1 MNVSPLR
8 TRTNNI
14 TTGYAP
20 QAKALTTGT
29 CPAEAAATPSPPRR
43 SALHAFNGNLASSP
57 IQAPLPCSEGIK
69 GRETSAGQGE
79 NCYPLSSPKA
89 SPSRLAQLADLM
101 SPPPSSSSPRNKRQ
115 LAQVVDLDSF
125 LEEPANILEFGA
137 AASHWPEDGLPRFS
151 ADEETKEERSKTLA
165 AREVRKPATKCTARA
180 RSVWTSATRFRVP
193 VTMHSAIRS
202 REVFGSTLHG
212 PIIPSAR
219 QVLLNFVSTE
229 HDVFRIVTE
238 DSAYVP
244 PFACVFGNTIGNSKL
259 LAVADE
265 EGMISIINA
274 AHDVRYDKEKPQS
287 QWLAHHN
294 AIFDICW
301 SADDRHLVSAAGDQT
316 VRIWDVETQKCT
328 TVFKGHNCSI
338 KSVANHPNN
347 SYTFATAARDGR
359 IMTWD
364 TRCSTLPGTPEN
376 PELYYRPAS
385 TINNAHALTFGGPT
399 KGSAK
404 ARRSASGQSAANPSQ
419 SVTTVRYIPNHDSLL
434 ASSGAA
440 DGLIKMWDMRNTTM
454 YLRQAAP
461 QPFAS
466 SAPLPGARRA
476 HGFSSF
482 TLNSDG
488 SRIYASCTDNHIY
501 EFEAGRLGEPVQRF
515 SAADYRC
522 DTFYIKTSL
531 SPDERFIAS
540 GSSDNGLYVWELG
553 HPEKP
558 PLVLRGHTG
567 EVTGVSWNRSDLG
580 TLASCSDD
588 ASVRIWK
595 VDMDFDEEKQ
605 DRAYR
610 DLRGRAEEG
619 RLRQEPETKERSRP
633 SSPLRVSPSV
643 APATRAR
650 TRGEDAENQ
659 PPTTPPVRTDAG
671 MPQQRRHRS
680 PAVGR
685 GRRSSSS
692 GSSRVA
698 ATARSI
704 RQYFPSPG

>member
-1 MNVSPLR
+1 MSPLR
-8 TRTNNI
+8 SN
-14 TTGYAP
+14 
-20 QAKALTTGT
+20 
-29 CPAEAAATPSPPRR
+29 
-43 SALHAFNGNLASSP
+43 SSP
-57 IQAPLPCSEGIK
+57 I
-69 GRETSAGQGE
+69 
-79 NCYPLSSPKA
+79 
-89 SPSRLAQLADLM
+89 
-101 SPPPSSSSPRNKRQ
+101 RNKRQ
-115 LAQVVDLDSF
+115 LAEVGDVDSLDSL
-125 LEEPANILEFGA
+125 LEARANALEFKAPHVEEEDSQG
-137 AASHWPEDGLPRFS
+137 PEDGLPRFS
-151 ADEETKEERSKTLA
+151 EEEQREETLSKILA
-165 AREVRKPATKCTARA
+165 ARETRKPEANSTARA
-180 RSVWTSATRFRVP
+180 RSAWYACATRFGVP
-193 VTMHSAIRS
+193 VTMYTATRR
-202 REVFGSTLHG
+202 REIFGSTLHG
-212 PIIPSAR
+212 SIIRMLNYKSAPWLSVSHYSKLLFALAASAR
-219 QVLLNFVSTE
+219 QVLSNFVSTE

-238 DSAYVP
+238 DSTYVP

-265 EGMISIINA
+265 EGMIGIINA
-274 AHDVRYDKEKPQS
+274 AHDVRYETEKPRS

-316 VRIWDVETQKCT
+316 VRIWDVETRKCT

-338 KSVANHPNN
+338 KSVTNHPNN
-347 SYTFATAARDGR
+347 SYVFATAARDGR

-364 TRCSTLPGTPEN
+364 TRCSTLPGSPEN

-385 TINNAHALTFGGPT
+385 TINNAHALTFGGQT

-404 ARRSASGQSAANPSQ
+404 ARRSTSGQTAASPSQ
-419 SVTTVRYIPNHDSLL
+419 SVTSVRYIPNHDSLL

-440 DGLIKMWDMRNTTM
+440 DGLIKMWDMRNTTT

-488 SRIYASCTDNHIY
+488 SRLYASCTDNHIY

-540 GSSDNGLYVWELG
+540 GSSDNGLYIWELG

-567 EVTGVSWNRSDLG
+567 EVTGVSWNRTDLG
-580 TLASCSDD
+580 MLASCSDD
-588 ASVRIWK
+588 ASVRIWN

-619 RLRQEPETKERSRP
+619 TLRLPEPETKKRSP
-633 SSPLRVSPSV
+633 SSSPLRVPPPAAAAAA
-643 APATRAR
+643 APAVR
-650 TRGEDAENQ
+650 TRTSRSDDAENQ
-659 PPTTPPVRTDAG
+659 PPTPTPVQGTDSEIL
-671 MPQQRRHRS
+671 PTRRRGS

-685 GRRSSSS
+685 GSS
-692 GSSRVA
+692 GRGNRV